1 MGVAK
6 SESSSKSSEN
16 KRPWK
21 RRLGLVLLG
30 LTALLALIAMSIARY
45 PQAHL
50 NPPSADIALVLGA
63 RSHEGQMLP
72 VDTLQPPYQ
81 NPIQYLIHCI
91 KTGAPI
97 SGPLSPAICRIGQQI
112 VDSAIL
118 SAREKRAVALV
129 QHEHTAIRVALTP
142 KEVR

>member
-1 MGVAK
+1 MAGTK
-6 SESSSKSSEN
+6 EKL
-16 KRPWK
+16 RI
-21 RRLGLVLLG
+21 GLIG
-30 LTALLALIAMSIARY
+30 CGGITTYHLAAYRNAGYNYDYEPTIRV
-45 PQAHL
+45 QTRAH
-50 NPPSADIALVLGA
+50 PA
-63 RSHEGQMLP
+63 GQVLP

-81 NPIQYLIHCI
+81 NPVQYLIDCI

-129 QHEHTAIRVALTP
+129 QH
-142 KEVR
+142 